1 MQIKLSPDDIET
13 IIREAD
19 AAARRLRR
27 RLQLQT
33 CDRED
38 LGQDLL
44 VDLLRRL
51 PAFDPSRGSIGAFAG
66 LILRNQSSRIARQH
80 HQVRRAQCGT
90 MLSLDAPI
98 AGGTEPLGSL
108 LAEADGLAALHGR
121 DLSATEDADLR
132 HDLARVLGDL
142 PEDAR
147 TLCAALG
154 TCAIAEIVG
163 RTGTSRSAL
172 YRHVAQLRLDL
183 AMRGFGARWDGS
195 RAA

>member
-1 MQIKLSPDDIET
+1 MQIELSPDDIET

-19 AAARRLRR
+19 TAARRLRR

-51 PAFDPSRGSIGAFAG
+51 SAYDPSRGSIGAFAG
-66 LILRNQSSRIARQH
+66 LILRNQSSRIAIRH
-80 HQVRRAQCGT
+80 HQARRAQCGT
-90 MLSLDAPI
+90 LLSLDAPI
-98 AGGTEPLGSL
+98 AGGTEPLGCL
-108 LAEADGLAALHGR
+108 LAEADGLAAWHGQ

-132 HDLARVLGDL
+132 HDLARALGDL

-172 YRHVAQLRLDL
+172 YRHIAQLRLDL
-183 AMRGFGARWDGS
+183 AMRGFGAPWDGS